1 MESLVLQEVDTIF
14 GYPGGAIMPIYDAL
28 YDYSAKIRHILVRHE
43 QGASHAA
50 EGYARVMGKPG
61 VVFATS
67 GPGATNLVTGIA
79 DAMMDS
85 VPMVCITGQVA
96 STLLGSDAFQE
107 VDIIGITTPITKWN
121 YQITHA
127 SEIPTI
133 IAKAFQIAGTGR
145 PGPVLIDV
153 PKDVQFEKVPYIP
166 VRHTYIKGYNPVSN
180 PNKNQIIYAAEVI
193 NSAKRPYILSGH
205 GVLISRAT
213 EELMELAVKADIPV
227 AVTLHGLSSI
237 PASHSHYV
245 GWLGMHGNYAPNILT
260 NKADVIIALGM
271 RFDDR
276 VTGRLKD
283 YAPDAKVIHIDID
296 PAELSKNV
304 KALVPVVA
312 DVKSAL
318 QELIPHIHRADHAT
332 WRAEFKKYYAI
343 EYDRVIKD
351 EIQPAHGGIQ
361 MAEVIHILSQITK
374 GKSILVPD
382 VGQHQMKS
390 CRYYE
395 FELPDSLITSGGMG
409 TMGFALPA
417 SMGAQVASNR
427 QVIAVVGDGCFQ
439 MTIQELATIA
449 QEKIPVKIII
459 LNNSHLGMVRQW
471 QELFFE
477 ERYSFTTIHNPDFI
491 KICDGYGIVAEKIST
506 RSQLTEGIQ
515 TMLEHNGPYV
525 LEVVCEKFENVF
537 PMIATGASV
546 SEVRLS

>member
-1 MESLVLQEVDTIF
+1 MSAPDDTPPIYTGSKALMESLVLQEVDTIF

-145 PGPVLIDV
+145 PGPVLIDI

-180 PNKNQIIYAAEVI
+180 PNKKQIVYAAELI
-193 NSAKRPYILSGH
+193 NNAKRPYILSGH

-237 PASHSHYV
+237 PASMYS
-245 GWLGMHGNYAPNILT
+245 
-260 NKADVIIALGM
+260 
-271 RFDDR
+271 F
-276 VTGRLKD
+276 
-283 YAPDAKVIHIDID
+283 
-296 PAELSKNV
+296 KNV
-304 KALVPVVA
+304 
-312 DVKSAL
+312 
-318 QELIPHIHRADHAT
+318 
-332 WRAEFKKYYAI
+332 
-343 EYDRVIKD
+343 
-351 EIQPAHGGIQ
+351 
-361 MAEVIHILSQITK
+361 
-374 GKSILVPD
+374 
-382 VGQHQMKS
+382 
-390 CRYYE
+390 
-395 FELPDSLITSGGMG
+395 
-409 TMGFALPA
+409 
-417 SMGAQVASNR
+417 
-427 QVIAVVGDGCFQ
+427 
-439 MTIQELATIA
+439 
-449 QEKIPVKIII
+449 
-459 LNNSHLGMVRQW
+459 
-471 QELFFE
+471 
-477 ERYSFTTIHNPDFI
+477 
-491 KICDGYGIVAEKIST
+491 
-506 RSQLTEGIQ
+506 
-515 TMLEHNGPYV
+515 
-525 LEVVCEKFENVF
+525 
-537 PMIATGASV
+537 
-546 SEVRLS
+546 